1 MVIGVAGTSPGMTTR
16 VFAEA
21 TRAVMP
27 VSRDLPPDLP
37 SDLRATLDRLA
48 TGVSRKDLAARAAAQ
63 SQNYRAGGGSQ
74 DIRSR
79 DDALAYAFARMPA
92 TYAAAIAVFNA
103 LREVCDFAP
112 RSLLDVGAGP
122 STVAFAAMQ
131 AFPSLADI
139 RLVEANAEMR
149 ALGAALRAE
158 SEQPALRGAS
168 YIALPKRDMDVP
180 TADLVTASY
189 VAGEIAPAGRTAFAR
204 MLWAAT
210 AQALVVIEP
219 GTPAGYA
226 RIIEMRSLL
235 IAEGAH
241 VAAPCPHDAACPL
254 TTPDWCHFAQRLP
267 RSRDHLQVKGVAVP
281 FEDEKF
287 SYVAL
292 VRIPARRVDARVLA
306 PPVVT
311 KGAVAAKLCTAD
323 GIAHDIVAR
332 RDAATYRRHKSWRW
346 GEAVNPQDD
355 RSDDAPSKN

>member
-1 MVIGVAGTSPGMTTR
+1 
-16 VFAEA
+16 
-21 TRAVMP
+21 MP
-27 VSRDLPPDLP
+27 ASRDLPPDLP
-37 SDLRATLDRLA
+37 PDLRAALDRLA
-48 TGVSRKDLAARAAAQ
+48 TGVSRKDLAARATAQ

-103 LREVCDFAP
+103 LREVCDVAP
-112 RSLLDVGAGP
+112 RSLLDIGAGP
-122 STVAFAAMQ
+122 GTASLAAIQ

-149 ALGAALRAE
+149 ALGAALFAE
-158 SEQPALRGAS
+158 SEQPALRAVS
-168 YIALPKRDMDVP
+168 YIAMPKRDVDMP

-189 VAGEIAPAGRTAFAR
+189 VAGEIALTERPAFTRA
-204 MLWAAT
+204 LWAAT

-254 TTPDWCHFAQRLP
+254 TAPDWCHFSQRLP

-292 VRIPARRVDARVLA
+292 VRIPSRRIDARVLA

-311 KGAVAAKLCTAD
+311 NGAVTAKLCTAD

-346 GEAVNPQDD
+346 GDAVDRQDD
-355 RSDDAPSKN
+355 GSDNGPSKN

>member
-1 MVIGVAGTSPGMTTR
+1 MT
-16 VFAEA
+16 VVGFA
-21 TRAVMP
+21 P
-27 VSRDLPPDLP
+27 SNIPPDLP